1 MDTNRIAEAVHAAV
15 PYMFNEFLLT
25 DRSALMQHQIF
36 QYAGFFA
43 CQTDRNAV
51 CCCSTTFGIV
61 YDLSALQ
68 AHIPLNELPACQAAD
83 SGFQLCEV
91 KWL

>member
-51 CCCSTTFGIV
+51 HCCGTALGIV